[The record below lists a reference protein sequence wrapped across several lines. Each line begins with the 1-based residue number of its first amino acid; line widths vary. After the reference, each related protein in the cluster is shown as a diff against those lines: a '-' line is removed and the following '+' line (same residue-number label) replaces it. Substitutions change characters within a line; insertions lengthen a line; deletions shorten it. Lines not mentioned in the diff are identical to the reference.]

1 MGIHPAYA
9 PGYRAAPSAG
19 LNADEIYAAAADGGL
34 RALFVAG
41 ADPVGDGLMDGRG
54 GLAFLV
60 VQELFLTP
68 TAELADVVLPA
79 QSWAEREGTFT
90 NGERRVQRYYPGIPA
105 MGEARPDWQ
114 ILAQLGERVGLG
126 KPPFAASLVFKEI
139 AAAVPQY
146 AGMDYRS
153 LANVEPQW
161 PIIGRSDMYYGGTA
175 YDNRWGLGQQWPA
188 AAEAGHVESY
198 ELAPEPPTAAPA
210 DGGIDILRVP
220 ALYAP
225 GTLINRSAILHDRLA
240 RPALLLNPDDAAA
253 LMVAD
258 GAEMLTDGDG
268 PLTVALSEDV
278 PAGLGLV
285 RGVRGDFVAQAVSLL
300 QNV

>member
-1 MGIHPAYA
+1 M
-9 PGYRAAPSAG
+9 
-19 LNADEIYAAAADGGL
+19 
-34 RALFVAG
+34 
-41 ADPVGDGLMDGRG
+41 
-54 GLAFLV
+54 
-60 VQELFLTP
+60 
-68 TAELADVVLPA
+68 
-79 QSWAEREGTFT
+79 
-90 NGERRVQRYYPGIPA
+90 
-105 MGEARPDWQ
+105 
-114 ILAQLGERVGLG
+114 G

-146 AGMDYRS
+146 AGMDYRA

-220 ALYAP
+220 ALYTP

-278 PAGLGLV
+278 PAGWGWC
-285 RGVRGDFVAQAVSLL
+285 AACAATS
-300 QNV
+300 